1 MKWSNLYFL
10 NTCPKRKI
18 IIANKHVYRG
28 RNFSCSPLCEGASH
42 SCPNLKTNNIP
53 GKSNQN
59 VRRRP
64 ISEPPLTCENLRCR
78 PLPLKGRELHLVM
91 SGAWTGFWPPTWLD
105 TFRTFLSSKT
115 ALLSMNDNLAGAYWQ
130 SISYVL
136 LLCWPLPVHS
146 FTYSICS
153 EQQLYLK
160 QCTELTTILPFYIK
174 TEVQR
179 VCVTH

>member
-28 RNFSCSPLCEGASH
+28 RNFSCSPLCEWASN

-78 PLPLKGRELHLVM
+78 PLPLKGQELHLVV
-91 SGAWTGFWPPTWLD
+91 SGAWTGF
-105 TFRTFLSSKT
+105 S
-115 ALLSMNDNLAGAYWQ
+115 LLPSWTPLARSWAARQ
-130 SISYVL
+130 
-136 LLCWPLPVHS
+136 LCWAWMTILLEPIGRVSHM
-146 FTYSICS
+146 FTPM
-153 EQQLYLK
+153 
-160 QCTELTTILPFYIK
+160 LTTSCTQLHLFHLLWTTTVLETIYRVDKNIAIL
-174 TEVQR
+174 
-179 VCVTH
+179 H